1 MDASTSDTSSEDKS
15 STELLKLSIKLP
27 FDIDPFSEFKIQDL
41 KLIWTICNIWAGM
54 CHKQGVYVSFRQ
66 FYFIPVQLL
75 HFHIHADKKK
85 TARAGKIW
93 KWSIVIGKTVIGIY

>member
-15 STELLKLSIKLP
+15 STELLKLSIKLL

-75 HFHIHADKKK
+75 HFHIHADKK
-85 TARAGKIW
+85 TARAGENCKMVN
-93 KWSIVIGKTVIGIY
+93 SYG

>member
-1 MDASTSDTSSEDKS
+1 
-15 STELLKLSIKLP
+15 
-27 FDIDPFSEFKIQDL
+27 
-41 KLIWTICNIWAGM
+41 M

-85 TARAGKIW
+85 LPGQVKIE
-93 KWSIVIGKTVIGIY
+93 KWSIVIGKTVIIGIYVLVMKRKVV